1 MAVIHRIKRSSTSG
15 NPSTL
20 GQGELAYSWLTDN
33 GSNGGDRLY
42 IGTGTE
48 ASGNAV
54 NHVVIG
60 GKFFT
65 DRLDQTAGILTAN
78 KAIVVDANKKI
89 DDLYIDNLRLDGNT
103 LSTTDINGN
112 LLLVPNGTGKVR
124 ISNAYLM
131 PNADGAAGSFLK
143 TDGAG
148 VLSFAAVPSGS
159 FTITDGTNSDIF
171 TTGEILTF
179 AASSNILTTVSNNQI
194 LFDVKSTV
202 ALRADQTYIGTTA
215 VALNRT
221 SSNLALTG
229 ILSTSFAGATSGTV
243 NLIPAAVAGSNTV
256 TLPALT
262 GTVAL
267 TNQTLSV
274 FAATTSAQLASVI
287 SDETGSGSLV
297 FATSPTLVTP
307 NIGAATATSLTG
319 SGALTITAGGT
330 NTNITLAPNGTGTV
344 DVSSKRISSLADP
357 VNPQD
362 AATKAYVD
370 ALNLGLDIKSSVL
383 VTTTSALTVNAT
395 TTTLTNAGT
404 MAALVIDGVTVPV
417 NSRVLIKD
425 QVTTSQNGIYIVTN
439 AGSGVANWILT
450 RASDF
455 DTTAKVT
462 SGAFTFVEQGTSF
475 ADSGWVM
482 TTDGTVTI
490 GTTGIVFV
498 QFSGAGQITA
508 NNGIQKSGNV
518 ISLASTVAG
527 AGLTFTS
534 GVIDIV
540 GTSNRIT
547 VNADSIDIASTYV
560 GQSSITTVGTLTSGA
575 LGAGFTTVPISKG
588 GTGQT
593 SFAAEGVISTYGS
606 NWSTVVN
613 STGSE
618 AVLLHT
624 AGGLPYFTSSIDS
637 GTY

>member
-89 DDLYIDNLRLDGNT
+89 DDLYVDNLRLDGNT

-131 PNADGAAGSFLK
+131 PNADGVAGSFLK

>member
-1 MAVIHRIKRSSTSG
+1 M
-15 NPSTL
+15 
-20 GQGELAYSWLTDN
+20 
-33 GSNGGDRLY
+33 
-42 IGTGTE
+42 
-48 ASGNAV
+48 
-54 NHVVIG
+54 
-60 GKFFT
+60 
-65 DRLDQTAGILTAN
+65 DQTAGILTAN

-89 DDLYIDNLRLDGNT
+89 DDLYVDNLRLDGNT

-202 ALRADQTYIGTTA
+202 ALRADTHYIGTTS
-215 VALNRT
+215 VALNRS

-307 NIGAATATSLTG
+307 NIGAATVTSLTG

-330 NTNITLAPNGTGTV
+330 NTNITLVPNGTGTV

-383 VTTTSALTVNAT
+383 VTTTAALTVNAT

-425 QVTTSQNGIYIVTN
+425 QVTTSQNGIYVVTN
-439 AGSGVANWILT
+439 AGSGVTNWILT
-450 RASDF
+450 RTSDF
-455 DTTAKVT
+455 DTTTNVT

>member
-89 DDLYIDNLRLDGNT
+89 DDLYVDNLRLDGNT

-131 PNADGAAGSFLK
+131 PNADGVAGSFLK

-425 QVTTSQNGIYIVTN
+425 QVTTSQNGIYVVTN
-439 AGSGVANWILT
+439 AGSGVTNWILT

-547 VNADSIDIASTYV
+547 VNADSIDIAATYV